1 LTSTISTAAFS
12 KQSRFGRN
20 PDRGVLPAPAVP
32 IRQYLLDT
40 RCVNFKLAILTVLAK
55 WPDRRATV
63 DEVRREVGLIIA
75 NEDQAEQLRRLS
87 ALGDFDDAGLSG
99 FVTTT
104 GGSCDWDGPEGRPNN
119 VAAAYSPRYA

>member
-1 LTSTISTAAFS
+1 MVS
-12 KQSRFGRN
+12 
-20 PDRGVLPAPAVP
+20 
-32 IRQYLLDT
+32 
-40 RCVNFKLAILTVLAK
+40 VNFKLAILTVLAE

-99 FVTTT
+99 FVTTA